1 MCKELWQ
8 CVKRRLSR
16 NRQPT
21 HRCIQLAILIGNC
34 FLIPCHW
41 QKSHMKVWG
50 KHLTLIGQKF
60 KPKTFLTS
68 SPSSAPAPLD
78 SLLFFKHSR
87 HVPSSGLPLSRR
99 LSSRISIWLT
109 QYASFRSPFK
119 CCFVSEAFP
128 KYYIKEHPPSS
139 LSSHPAFS
147 SKPFLCL
154 TYNSFFLSL
163 FPSIPSLTII
173 IFLSSLH

>member
-1 MCKELWQ
+1 
-8 CVKRRLSR
+8 
-16 NRQPT
+16 
-21 HRCIQLAILIGNC
+21 
-34 FLIPCHW
+34 
-41 QKSHMKVWG
+41 MKVWG

-78 SLLFFKHSR
+78 STILQTQQACAFFRAAFVWKTLLLSIDVAHS
-87 HVPSSGLPLSRR
+87 
-99 LSSRISIWLT
+99 
-109 QYASFRSPFK
+109 YASFNSPFK

-154 TYNSFFLSL
+154 TYNSLFLSL
-163 FPSIPSLTII
+163 FPSLPSLTII
-173 IFLSSLH
+173 TFCFPSIRMQFPRSRDQACFVSCFISRSV